1 MKLTRHL
8 FIAAALTGT
17 LLLAGC
23 DNGDDT
29 EEAAQNETTSQ
40 AEQSQETEQTQA
52 PEQQAS
58 RTLQGKLEFFATETP
73 LPKEAEVTVSLQDVA
88 KADAAPVSE
97 TTVIPKAGEPVEFT
111 LDYDTS
117 AVNPDHTY
125 SLQANL
131 YDADGTLRWTTQER
145 HAIEVGPDAEV
156 KPITLALEPV
166 SSGTS
171 SDESLQ
177 EAQQE
182 MLEPEENAEQSAE
195 AETPPSDASN
205 ASLEEIDEKATEM
218 QEPTTSQ
225 ASGST
230 ATQ

>member
-1 MKLTRHL
+1 MKLKRYL
-8 FIAAALTGT
+8 VIAATLTGT
-17 LLLAGC
+17 LILAGC
-23 DNGDDT
+23 DSGDDS
-29 EEAAQNETTSQ
+29 EQAAKNETTNQ
-40 AEQSQETEQTQA
+40 AEQSQETEQAQ
-52 PEQQAS
+52 ESKQQAR

-88 KADAAPVSE
+88 KADADPISE
-97 TTVIPKAGEPVEFT
+97 TTVIPKASEPVEFT
-111 LDYDTS
+111 LDYDAS
-117 AVNPDHTY
+117 AVNADHAY

-145 HAIEVGPDAEV
+145 HAIEVGPDAET
-156 KPITLALEPV
+156 KPITLVLEPV

-182 MLEPEENAEQSAE
+182 MLEPEENAEQNAE
-195 AETPPSDASN
+195 AETLPSEASN

-218 QEPTTSQ
+218 QEPSTSQ

-230 ATQ
+230 TQ